1 MLENIFSKKFS
12 GSHQFSFL
20 YWLHLNQE
28 TSYQKQKY
36 FQTLSHLLSE
46 FFAMK
51 TTGIDNCTY
60 WLVMIDKTYKKHKSC
75 YMGVPRSRI

>member
-1 MLENIFSKKFS
+1 MVPAGNKAKSLSSVNHTTKTIHHH
-12 GSHQFSFL
+12 HQ
-20 YWLHLNQE
+20 
-28 TSYQKQKY
+28 TGYQKQKY